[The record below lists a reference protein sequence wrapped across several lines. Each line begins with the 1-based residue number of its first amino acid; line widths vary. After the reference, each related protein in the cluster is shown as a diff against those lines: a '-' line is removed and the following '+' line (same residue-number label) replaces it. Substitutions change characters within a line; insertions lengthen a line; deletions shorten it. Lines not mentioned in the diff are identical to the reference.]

1 MEMVGLLARMV
12 GVVGLGV
19 GIAALVVLCDVV
31 LPGVVARA
39 RDNVE
44 RRPVRSF
51 IIGLINVAF
60 FGVIAVALLAAKGGA
75 GLLGATLATLVLGVV
90 AVGLSAVAR
99 LVGERLRPGDP
110 NGVRRLLAGAVTLE
124 LAALV
129 PLVGWFL
136 LPALA
141 GLTGCGATILALRR
155 RQPAPATPADAPGA
169 AEVPSAT
176 A

>member
-1 MEMVGLLARMV
+1 MVGLLARIV
-12 GVVGLGV
+12 GIVGLGV
-19 GIAALVVLCDVV
+19 GIAALVVLCDAV

-90 AVGLSAVAR
+90 AVGLSAV
-99 LVGERLRPGDP
+99 DP
-110 NGVRRLLAGAVTLE
+110 SGVRRLLAGAVTLE

-141 GLTGCGATILALRR
+141 GFTGCGATILALRR

-169 AEVPSAT
+169 AEVPSVT